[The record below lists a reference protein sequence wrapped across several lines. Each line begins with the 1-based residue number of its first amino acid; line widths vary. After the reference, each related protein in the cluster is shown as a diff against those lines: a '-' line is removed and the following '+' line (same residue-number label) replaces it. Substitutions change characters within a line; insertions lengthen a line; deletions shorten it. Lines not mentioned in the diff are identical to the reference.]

1 LRPRRD
7 RGHDEGVLARRLSH
21 VSFAVRDLARAMR
34 FYRDLLGLEPIP
46 RPDFG
51 FPGAWL
57 AAGDVQI
64 HLIEVPAGTEVGTPS
79 PVLTPIANHTAFVV
93 ADHADTV
100 ARLRGL
106 GLEIVDGGAMGQ
118 SWVQDPDGNVIEFI
132 AEGAR

>member
-1 LRPRRD
+1 M
-7 RGHDEGVLARRLSH
+7 LARRLSH
-21 VSFAVRDLARAMR
+21 VSFAVGDLKRSLR
-34 FYRDLLGLEPIP
+34 FYCELLGLEPIA

-57 AAGDVQI
+57 AAGEVQV
-64 HLIEVPAGTEVGTPS
+64 HLIEVPPGTEIGTAS

-93 ADHADTV
+93 TDHAET
-100 ARLRGL
+100 ARLQAH

-132 AEGAR
+132 AENAR

>member
-1 LRPRRD
+1 
-7 RGHDEGVLARRLSH
+7 VLARRLSH

>member
-1 LRPRRD
+1 M
-7 RGHDEGVLARRLSH
+7 LARRVSH
-21 VSFAVRDLARAMR
+21 VSFAVRDLARALA

-57 AAGDVQI
+57 AAGDVQV
-64 HLIEVPAGTEVGTPS
+64 HLIEVPAGTDVGSPTPT
-79 PVLTPIANHTAFVV
+79 LTPIANHTAFVV
-93 ADHADTV
+93 TDHAATL
-100 ARLRGL
+100 ARLRTH

-132 AEGAR
+132 VEGMR

>member
-1 LRPRRD
+1 
-7 RGHDEGVLARRLSH
+7 VLARRLSH
-21 VSFAVRDLARAMR
+21 VSFAVRDLERSLR
-34 FYRDLLGLEPIP
+34 FYRDLLGLQPIP

-57 AAGDVQI
+57 AAGDLQV
-64 HLIEVPAGTEVGTPS
+64 HLIEVPAGSDVGSPS

-93 ADHADTV
+93 ADHAATV
-100 ARLRGL
+100 ERLRAH

-132 AEGAR
+132 AESSR